1 MTIEE
6 VLSLSEIE
14 LIEKIKNTFEQ
25 LFPCVILAVSEDPIP
40 KIKEYLK
47 SIQKQVIIE
56 PDPPIEVYNF
66 DQEVKNI
73 FIKDEDF
80 KSYVELLKYKKN
92 LLLQGPPGTGKTF
105 LARHLAYAMMGK
117 KDNSRA
123 PMIQFHQ
130 SYSYEDFIQGF
141 RPNEDGKFDL
151 KNGIFY
157 DFCHRAQDDSSND
170 YFFIIDEIN
179 RGNLSKIFGEM
190 FMLIEADKR
199 GPEFGVPLTYS
210 KNTDDTFHIPKNL
223 YIIGTMNTADRSL
236 AMVDYALRRRFCFI
250 DLQPQFES
258 EKFRAFLQK
267 NMVPAELIDK
277 LIDRMCQLNEK
288 IAEDTRNLGL
298 GYRIGHSYFCPANNN
313 MDCNEK
319 WYRTIIKT
327 EIEPLLREYWFD
339 DPEKVRKRTDFLL
352 L

>member
-1 MTIEE
+1 M
-6 VLSLSEIE
+6 
-14 LIEKIKNTFEQ
+14 
-25 LFPCVILAVSEDPIP
+25 VILAVSEDPIT
-40 KIKEYLK
+40 KISNYLE
-47 SIQKQVIIE
+47 SILKDSGDE
-56 PDPPIEVYNF
+56 EDNNGEVEDYIFN
-66 DQEVKNI
+66 QEVKNL
-73 FIKDEDF
+73 FVKDEDF

-92 LLLQGPPGTGKTF
+92 LILQGPPGTGKTF
-105 LARHLAYAMMGK
+105 LAKHLAYTIMGK
-117 KDNSRA
+117 KDNSRV
-123 PMIQFHQ
+123 PMVQFHQ

-141 RPNEDGKFDL
+141 RPNQDGKFDL

-157 DFCHRAQDDSSND
+157 DFCRNAQADSSNI

-199 GPEFGVPLTYS
+199 GPEFKVSLTYS
-210 KNTDDTFHIPKNL
+210 KSTDDAFYIPENL

-250 DLQPQFES
+250 DLEPQFES
-258 EKFRAFLQK
+258 EKFKTFLQK
-267 NMVPAELIDK
+267 NKVPNELIDK
-277 LIDRMCQLNEK
+277 LIDRMSQLNEK

-298 GYRIGHSYFCPANNN
+298 GYRIGHSYFCPVANN
-313 MDCNEK
+313 MDYNEE

-339 DPEKVRKRTDFLL
+339 DPEKVKKRTNFLL
-352 L
+352 S